1 MKDHS
6 PILKRNLTG
15 CVAAVLL
22 ILFDQFTK
30 MLAVAHLKN
39 QPSNVLID
47 GVFELRY
54 LENRGSAF
62 GMMQNKLII
71 LIPVTVVVTLL
82 ILYLFFK
89 KLPATRHF
97 FWLNAVAV
105 LFFPGP
111 DTFEEFFA
119 ADFVAGLAFFGQLLF
134 DLYLGSDTGM
144 VGARNPGDV
153 VAFHALEADQNI
165 LQGVVQ
171 SMAHVELTRN
181 VRRRHD
187 DAEGFLAL
195 IRLLMEVAVLFPKIV
210 PRHFHVI
217 RCIRAQLF
225 FIPFHDDSLQN
236 KKEHS
241 LA

>member
-6 PILKRNLTG
+6 SILKRNLTG

-105 LFFPGP
+105 LFFAGAIGNFIDRLLYGYVVDMFEP
-111 DTFEEFFA
+111 TFISFA
-119 ADFVAGLAFFGQLLF
+119 IFNVADICLTVGGILLAIYLLF
-134 DLYLGSDTGM
+134 LHEKHQPSK
-144 VGARNPGDV
+144 
-153 VAFHALEADQNI
+153 ADK
-165 LQGVVQ
+165 
-171 SMAHVELTRN
+171 H
-181 VRRRHD
+181 
-187 DAEGFLAL
+187 
-195 IRLLMEVAVLFPKIV
+195 
-210 PRHFHVI
+210 
-217 RCIRAQLF
+217 
-225 FIPFHDDSLQN
+225 
-236 KKEHS
+236 HS
-241 LA
+241 ESA

>member
-82 ILYLFFK
+82 ILYLFSK
-89 KLPATRHF
+89 
-97 FWLNAVAV
+97 N
-105 LFFPGP
+105 FPP
-111 DTFEEFFA
+111 RDTFS
-119 ADFVAGLAFFGQLLF
+119 
-134 DLYLGSDTGM
+134 GSM
-144 VGARNPGDV
+144 RLPYC
-153 VAFHALEADQNI
+153 
-165 LQGVVQ
+165 
-171 SMAHVELTRN
+171 
-181 VRRRHD
+181 
-187 DAEGFLAL
+187 FLREPSG
-195 IRLLMEVAVLFPKIV
+195 ISSTVSD
-210 PRHFHVI
+210 
-217 RCIRAQLF
+217 RAMW
-225 FIPFHDDSLQN
+225 
-236 KKEHS
+236 
-241 LA
+241 

>member
-1 MKDHS
+1 MYAGRNPGLAGKTTWKDNLSMKDHS

-105 LFFPGP
+105 LFFAGAIGNFI
-111 DTFEEFFA
+111 DRVRQGYVVDFFYFSLINFPIFNV
-119 ADFVAGLAFFGQLLF
+119 ADIYVTVSMIVLILLCAF
-134 DLYLGSDTGM
+134 YY
-144 VGARNPGDV
+144 
-153 VAFHALEADQNI
+153 
-165 LQGVVQ
+165 
-171 SMAHVELTRN
+171 
-181 VRRRHD
+181 HD
-187 DAEGFLAL
+187 HEID
-195 IRLLMEVAVLFPKIV
+195 VLFSK
-210 PRHFHVI
+210 
-217 RCIRAQLF
+217 
-225 FIPFHDDSLQN
+225 S
-236 KKEHS
+236 KKD
-241 LA
+241 

>member
-30 MLAVAHLKN
+30 ILAVAHLKD

-54 LENRGSAF
+54 LEN
-62 GMMQNKLII
+62 KLII
-71 LIPVTVVVTLL
+71 LIPVTVVVTLF

-105 LFFPGP
+105 LFFAGAIGNFIDRVRQGYVVDFFYFSLINFPIFNVA
-111 DTFEEFFA
+111 DIYVTAAAFLLIFLCLFYYKEEDFEQIFPS
-119 ADFVAGLAFFGQLLF
+119 
-134 DLYLGSDTGM
+134 GSS
-144 VGARNPGDV
+144 RQ
-153 VAFHALEADQNI
+153 HSSE
-165 LQGVVQ
+165 
-171 SMAHVELTRN
+171 
-181 VRRRHD
+181 
-187 DAEGFLAL
+187 
-195 IRLLMEVAVLFPKIV
+195 
-210 PRHFHVI
+210 
-217 RCIRAQLF
+217 
-225 FIPFHDDSLQN
+225 
-236 KKEHS
+236 KKGNE
-241 LA
+241 

>member
-71 LIPVTVVVTLL
+71 LIPVTVVVTL
-82 ILYLFFK
+82 
-89 KLPATRHF
+89 PATRHF

-105 LFFPGP
+105 LFFAGAIGNFIDRVRQGYVVDFFYFSLINFPIFNVA
-111 DTFEEFFA
+111 DIYVTAAAFLLIFLCLFYYKEEDFE
-119 ADFVAGLAFFGQLLF
+119 Q
-134 DLYLGSDTGM
+134 
-144 VGARNPGDV
+144 
-153 VAFHALEADQNI
+153 I
-165 LQGVVQ
+165 
-171 SMAHVELTRN
+171 
-181 VRRRHD
+181 
-187 DAEGFLAL
+187 
-195 IRLLMEVAVLFPKIV
+195 FPSSSS
-210 PRHFHVI
+210 RQH
-217 RCIRAQLF
+217 
-225 FIPFHDDSLQN
+225 SSE
-236 KKEHS
+236 KKDND
-241 LA
+241 